1 MRVEERSVRWAH
13 YAMEPG
19 SCRTRE
25 LSTRESS
32 AQIDRQTDREAESE
46 AGGQRDSRT
55 IMRWVICHAADRRKL
70 ASVA

>member
-1 MRVEERSVRWAH
+1 MRVGERRVRWAH

-32 AQIDRQTDREAESE
+32 AQIDRQTDREAERE
-46 AGGQRDSRT
+46 RVRQADKETVGQ
-55 IMRWVICHAADRRKL
+55 
-70 ASVA
+70 